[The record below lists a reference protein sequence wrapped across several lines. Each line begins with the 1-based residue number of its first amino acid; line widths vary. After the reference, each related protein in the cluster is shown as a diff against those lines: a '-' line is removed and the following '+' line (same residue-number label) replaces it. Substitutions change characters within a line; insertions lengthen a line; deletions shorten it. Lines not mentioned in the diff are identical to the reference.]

1 MYDQQIT
8 PPDSQPSYHGC
19 RTARELWNQLEPNK
33 AEALRRAE
41 RAASL
46 TIPGLFML
54 QGQNTDK
61 DAAGRLWQ
69 SIGALLVNNLV
80 TRLMMTLF
88 APSRPFIR
96 LDASGEV
103 EKGAEA
109 RGVTSSDLRQILAL
123 AERKTTRSLDKHAL
137 RPKLHLLLKHLVVVG
152 NVLAIL
158 DQKNKLIRALSLR
171 YYCVKRDVAGKV
183 LSAVIRERVCQ
194 DELPMAMQGT
204 TNEKEVDY
212 FILVHRKA
220 STEKFEV
227 THWVNETL
235 IPDMTRRW
243 SEADCPYRVLAWDVS
258 DEANYGTSQVS
269 DFEGDFMAAEDC
281 SKALIVAA
289 VLASEFRWIL
299 DPASGM
305 DVAEFEGTPNGG
317 VMPGRPE
324 HVQLINA
331 AREVAG
337 AIEAQR
343 AVLTDV
349 TNRLGRAFVMTSAV
363 MRDAERVTAEEVRQ
377 VATEL
382 ETGLGGGYSRL
393 AVDLQLPLAKFLMAL
408 EDVDPTGYGEGDDKI
423 EITVVTG
430 LDALSRNGDLENLKA
445 WVGDIMQLAS
455 APEEITDP
463 LKLRDLY
470 NDLASPRGIDA
481 SKYLESEEE
490 LAAKKE
496 NRARQ
501 AAAARGVQI
510 GEPQQ

>member
-1 MYDQQIT
+1 MYDQQT
-8 PPDSQPSYHGC
+8 PPEGGDLYHGC
-19 RTARELWNQLEPNK
+19 RNARELWNQLEPLK
-33 AEALRRAE
+33 AEAVRRGE
-41 RAASL
+41 LAASL
-46 TIPGLFML
+46 TLPSLFMRE
-54 QGQNTDK
+54 GQNSDRNSV
-61 DAAGRLWQ
+61 GRLWQ

-88 APSRPFIR
+88 APSRPFVR
-96 LDASGEV
+96 LDPSDKVKA
-103 EKGAEA
+103 GAEA
-109 RGVTSSDLRQILAL
+109 SGVTDSVIRQALSL

-152 NVLAIL
+152 NVMAIF
-158 DQKNKLIRALSLR
+158 DQKNKLIRSLSLR
-171 YYCVKRDVAGKV
+171 YFCVKRDVAGKV

-194 DELPMAMQGT
+194 DELPLVMQGT
-204 TNEKEVDY
+204 SNEREVDY
-212 FILVHRKA
+212 FILIHRKA

-227 THWVNETL
+227 THWVNETM
-235 IPDMTRRW
+235 IPDLTKRW
-243 SEADCPYRVLAWDVS
+243 TEEACPYRVLAWDVS
-258 DEANYGTSQVS
+258 DEANYGTSLVS
-269 DFEGDFMAAEDC
+269 DFEGDFLAAEDC
-281 SKALIVAA
+281 STALIVAA

-305 DVAEFEGTPNGG
+305 DVDEFEATPNGG

-337 AIEAQR
+337 AISSQR
-343 AVLTDV
+343 EVLTDV

-363 MRDAERVTAEEVRQ
+363 MRDAERVTAEEVRA

-408 EDVDPTGYGEGDDKI
+408 EDVDPTGYGEGEDKI

-430 LDALSRNGDLENLKA
+430 LDALSRSGDLENLKA
-445 WVGDIMQLAS
+445 WVGDIMQLSS
-455 APEEITDP
+455 APTEITDP
-463 LKLRDLY
+463 LKLRELY
-470 NDLASPRGIDA
+470 NDLASPRGVDA
-481 SKYLESEEE
+481 SKYLESEED
-490 LAAKKE
+490 LQAKQE
-496 NRARQ
+496 ARARQ